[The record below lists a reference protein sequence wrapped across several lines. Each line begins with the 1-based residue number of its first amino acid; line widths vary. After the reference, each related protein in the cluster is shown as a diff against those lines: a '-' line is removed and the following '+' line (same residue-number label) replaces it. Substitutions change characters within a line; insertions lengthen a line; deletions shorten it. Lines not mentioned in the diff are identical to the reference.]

1 MTCLHPSSITA
12 GTATARSDHRPADL
26 TLASVLDYH
35 GHGHP
40 SQKCAVRTCIRP
52 RLPQALR
59 LGHGQPFVRVRE
71 LASVLDYHRHCDL
84 GRGAQGHL
92 PCVLHPSSITTG
104 TATATSSTCALAS
117 VLDYHRHC
125 DFATASSTAFRRF
138 LHPSSIA
145 TGTATTMRSVR
156 NSAPSG
162 LHPSSIATGTA
173 TLRARTAPCI
183 RPRLP
188 QALRPIGWW
197 GCKPDFNLHPSSI
210 TTGTATA
217 RCAGAC
223 KQEGKDWFHER
234 ERLC

>member
-104 TATATSSTCALAS
+104 TATAQRRGPNHDRCPCIRPRLPQALRLCHRILDCIPTVLAS
-117 VLDYHRHC
+117 VLDCHRHC
-125 DFATASSTAFRRF
+125 DDDALGEELRAIWLASVLDCHRHCDSARTNCS

-145 TGTATTMRSVR
+145 TGTATNRVVGM
-156 NSAPSG
+156 
-162 LHPSSIATGTA
+162 
-173 TLRARTAPCI
+173 
-183 RPRLP
+183 
-188 QALRPIGWW
+188 QA
-197 GCKPDFNLHPSSI
+197 
-210 TTGTATA
+210 
-217 RCAGAC
+217 
-223 KQEGKDWFHER
+223 
-234 ERLC
+234 